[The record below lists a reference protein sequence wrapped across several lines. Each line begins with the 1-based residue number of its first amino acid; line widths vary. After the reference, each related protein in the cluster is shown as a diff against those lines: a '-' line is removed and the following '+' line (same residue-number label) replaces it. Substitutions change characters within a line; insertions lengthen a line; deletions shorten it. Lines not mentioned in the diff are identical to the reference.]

1 MATSTNWLK
10 EQTVQFTREQITQ
23 IIQEEIDFVMEAYRK
38 PKMTKKA
45 IRTFS
50 NPSGYTAKRL
60 MKDLENVKISDK
72 KLTGKFKGEKLT
84 FEKEATGNYV
94 LVGIPEN

>member
-1 MATSTNWLK
+1 M
-10 EQTVQFTREQITQ
+10 QFTREQITQ
-23 IIQEEIDFVMEAYRK
+23 IIQEEIDFVMEYRK

-50 NPSGYTAKRL
+50 NPSGYTAERL
-60 MKDLENVKISDK
+60 MDDLENVKIGDK

-84 FEKEATGNYV
+84 FEKQATGNYV

>member
-1 MATSTNWLK
+1 M
-10 EQTVQFTREQITQ
+10 QFTREQITQ

-50 NPSGYTAKRL
+50 RRSGYTAENLMDRL
-60 MKDLENVKISDK
+60 KNAKISGG
-72 KLTGKFKGEKLT
+72 KLTGTFKGEKLT

-94 LVGIPEN
+94 LVAVPED

>member
-1 MATSTNWLK
+1 M
-10 EQTVQFTREQITQ
+10 QFTREQITQ

-50 NPSGYTAKRL
+50 RRSGYTAEKLMDRL
-60 MKDLENVKISDK
+60 KNAKISGG
-72 KLTGKFKGEKLT
+72 KLTGTFKGEKLT

-94 LVGIPEN
+94 LVSVPEN

>member
-1 MATSTNWLK
+1 M
-10 EQTVQFTREQITQ
+10 QFTREQITQ
-23 IIQEEIDFVMEAYRK
+23 IIQEEVNFFLEAYRK

-50 NPSGYTAKRL
+50 NPSGYTAEKL
-60 MKDLENVKISDK
+60 MDDLKNAKIGDK
-72 KLTGKFKGEKLT
+72 KLTGTFKGEKLT
-84 FEKEATGNYV
+84 FEKQATGNYV

>member
-1 MATSTNWLK
+1 M
-10 EQTVQFTREQITQ
+10 QFTREQITQ

-50 NPSGYTAKRL
+50 RRSGYTAEYLMSRL
-60 MKDLENVKISDK
+60 KNAKISGG
-72 KLTGKFKGEKLT
+72 KLTGTFKGEKLT

-94 LVGIPEN
+94 LVGVPKG

>member
-1 MATSTNWLK
+1 M
-10 EQTVQFTREQITQ
+10 QFTREQITQ
-23 IIQEEIDFVMEAYRK
+23 IIQEEIDFVMEYRK

-60 MKDLENVKISDK
+60 MDDLENVKIGDK
-72 KLTGKFKGEKLT
+72 KLTGELGAAKLT
-84 FEKEATGNYV
+84 FEKQATGNYV

>member
-1 MATSTNWLK
+1 M
-10 EQTVQFTREQITQ
+10 QFTREQITQ
-23 IIQEEIDFVMEAYRK
+23 IIQEEIDSVMEAYRK

-60 MKDLENVKISDK
+60 MDDLENVKIGDK
-72 KLTGKFKGEKLT
+72 KLTGKFMGEKLT
-84 FEKEATGNYV
+84 FEKQATGNYV

>member
-1 MATSTNWLK
+1 M
-10 EQTVQFTREQITQ
+10 QFTREQITQ
-23 IIQEEIDFVMEAYRK
+23 IIQEEIDFVMEARRK

-50 NPSGYTAKRL
+50 RRSGYTAEYL
-60 MKDLENVKISDK
+60 MSRLENVKISDK
-72 KLTGKFKGEKLT
+72 KLTGTFKGEKLT